1 MLNLK
6 NHDGTRRVATY
17 GRVSTEH
24 EAQLSAFENQLEWYK
39 EQLKSHP
46 NWQLVANYADKGITG
61 TSATKRPQ
69 FMKMIEDAKNGDF
82 DLIITREVSR
92 FARNTVDTLT
102 YVHQLKKV
110 GVEVYFISDN
120 IWSFDPDG
128 DLRLT
133 IMASLAQEE
142 SRKVSERSKKGQ
154 EISRKK
160 GVYYGSG
167 NILGYTRHSVI
178 IDGEKTVTYDVDEE
192 QARTVRK
199 IFDLYLNGKG
209 VRAIKYELE
218 SLGYKTAEGNSHWH
232 DANISRILQNPFYT
246 GKIRYRTQY
255 VPDFL
260 EQKKIN
266 NLGEIAVEYA
276 QGTHT
281 PIISQEDF
289 DRVQAG
295 LSAHREELNAMN
307 PDRATRQRVFGKRPP
322 VDMWTKLLICECG
335 CKFNRKTWHTKS
347 DGEKQ
352 YAYQC
357 YSSIRSGTQK
367 SRENHGLDTNGVC
380 RVPMLPQW
388 KLQMMASHLFYDY
401 LQNTQAIVDFAE
413 DLMKETEKA
422 RDAAVFDHAGEIANI
437 EKQIEKLNNRL
448 RRLIEMRADGDISRT
463 EFLESKDETDKSLKA
478 LYARKTELMPDESTV
493 GSCSTDYKEKLAI
506 IKTELSNLKEEDIED
521 RRTIPDE
528 VIDAF
533 VVKIVVH
540 EDHLDWYLRFS
551 PNPDGPISCTITG
564 DKRKGSKSPSFA
576 YSSTG
581 CY

>member
-260 EQKKIN
+260 EQKKI
-266 NLGEIAVEYA
+266 A
-276 QGTHT
+276 
-281 PIISQEDF
+281 
-289 DRVQAG
+289 RCK
-295 LSAHREELNAMN
+295 M
-307 PDRATRQRVFGKRPP
+307 
-322 VDMWTKLLICECG
+322 KLRI
-335 CKFNRKTWHTKS
+335 
-347 DGEKQ
+347 
-352 YAYQC
+352 
-357 YSSIRSGTQK
+357 
-367 SRENHGLDTNGVC
+367 
-380 RVPMLPQW
+380 
-388 KLQMMASHLFYDY
+388 
-401 LQNTQAIVDFAE
+401 
-413 DLMKETEKA
+413 
-422 RDAAVFDHAGEIANI
+422 
-437 EKQIEKLNNRL
+437 
-448 RRLIEMRADGDISRT
+448 
-463 EFLESKDETDKSLKA
+463 
-478 LYARKTELMPDESTV
+478 
-493 GSCSTDYKEKLAI
+493 
-506 IKTELSNLKEEDIED
+506 
-521 RRTIPDE
+521 
-528 VIDAF
+528 
-533 VVKIVVH
+533 
-540 EDHLDWYLRFS
+540 
-551 PNPDGPISCTITG
+551 
-564 DKRKGSKSPSFA
+564 
-576 YSSTG
+576 
-581 CY
+581 